1 MFCVYTENNSLTL
14 CHCSVTEIVFKHLN
28 DQFISRVHTDA
39 LFEVRIHIIFS
50 VKSDMTQIN
59 IRLQTVNICPGN
71 DSLFHCIDQ
80 GKTCLVASENTLQLL
95 PVRSLIC
102 CRQSHH
108 KLRRKVLDH
117 SFQHRCD
124 GMMRFIDHNISIL
137 VLSILRIISHHI
149 RIGADFDLIFIFSQG
164 ILDPLMPVADNIRI
178 RRQYQCPKIRSP
190 GCKFLDILF
199 YDLRFSACRGK
210 YDQKSMNPF
219 RSFLFHI
226 PESRKLMIVQLYF
239 SVQRKSVFPE
249 SSGIPSEISP
259 DIIFDPVFK
268 Y

>member
-1 MFCVYTENNSLTL
+1 
-14 CHCSVTEIVFKHLN
+14 
-28 DQFISRVHTDA
+28 
-39 LFEVRIHIIFS
+39 
-50 VKSDMTQIN
+50 MTQIN

-71 DSLFHCIDQ
+71 DALFHCIDQ
-80 GKTCLVASENTLQLL
+80 WKACLVASENTLQFL

-102 CRQSHH
+102 CCQSNH

-124 GMMRFIDHNISIL
+124 GMMRLINHDISIL
-137 VLSILRIISHHI
+137 VLSVLRIIPHHI
-149 RIGADFDLIFIFSQG
+149 RIGVDFDLIFIFSQW
-164 ILDPLMPVADNIRI
+164 ILNPLMPVADNNRI
-178 RRQYQCPKIRSP
+178 RRQYQCPKVRSP

-210 YDQKSMNPF
+210 HDQKSMNSF
-219 RSFLFHI
+219 RTFLFHI
-226 PESRKLMIVQLYF
+226 PESRKLMIVQLHF
-239 SVQRKSVFPE
+239 SVQRKSVFLE
-249 SSGIPSEISP
+249 SSGILSEISP